1 MTASIPTTEP
11 TELRAGDT
19 WRWTRALA
27 DYPASAWALKYRFKH
42 PTLAGFEIV
51 AIASGDTHSIIYA
64 AASSASVG
72 AGDYSWIAWVEGGTS
87 EKYTVDQGVI
97 TVKPDYRAATAAA
110 VLDERSHARIVLAAI
125 EAVIEGRAT
134 IDQEG
139 YEIAGRSLK
148 RTPIP
153 DLLKL
158 RQTYRAEVRAQ
169 QQAERIQNGTGVGGR
184 IQFRQG

>member
-27 DYPASAWALKYRFKH
+27 DYPASAWTLKYRYKH

-51 AIASGDTHSIIYA
+51 ATASGDTHSVAYA
-64 AASSASVG
+64 AASSADVA
-72 AGDYSWIAWVEGGTS
+72 AGEFSWSAWVEGGSS
-87 EKYTVDQGVI
+87 EKYTVDEGVVTI
-97 TVKPDYRAATAAA
+97 KPDYRAAAASA
-110 VLDERSHARIVLAAI
+110 VLDDRSHARIVLAAI
-125 EAVIEGRAT
+125 EAVIEGRAAK
-134 IDQEG
+134 DQEE
-139 YEIAGRSLK
+139 YEIAGRRLK
-148 RTPIP
+148 HTPIP
-153 DLLKL
+153 QLLKL

-169 QQAERIQNGTGVGGR
+169 QQAERLQNGTGIGGR